1 MKYEP
6 HDPYFRRAKAEGYL
20 ARSVYKL
27 IELDKRYRL
36 FRRGMSVLDLGAAPG
51 SWTQYLV
58 QRYGPE
64 VRVWAFDTKPLLY
77 SAPQVTFYQLNVCS
91 PEVEAYLGP
100 RQWDA
105 VLSDMAPATS
115 GHRVTDQARSAA
127 LVERSL
133 ELAEKA
139 LVAGG
144 VWVAKLLEGPEREA
158 LVQKARQLF
167 AEVFV
172 FRPESTRKGST
183 ECFLVGRKRL

>member
-1 MKYEP
+1 MKYDP
-6 HDPYFRRAKAEGYL
+6 HDPYFRRAKVEGYL

-36 FRRGMSVLDLGAAPG
+36 FRRGMRVLELGAAPG

-58 QRYGPE
+58 QRYGPDIT
-64 VRVWAFDTKPLLY
+64 VWAFDTQPLLY
-77 SAPQVTFYQLNVCS
+77 AAPQVTFYQLDVCS
-91 PEVEAYLGP
+91 PEIEAYVGG

-115 GHRVTDQARSAA
+115 GNRVTDQARSVA

-133 ELAEKA
+133 QLAENA
-139 LVAGG
+139 LGSGG
-144 VWVAKLLEGPEREA
+144 IWVAKLLEGPEREV
-158 LVQKARQLF
+158 LVGKARRLF

-172 FRPESTRKGST
+172 FRPASTRKGST
-183 ECFLVGRKRL
+183 ECFLVGRKRR

>member
-27 IELDKRYRL
+27 MELDKRYRL
-36 FRRGMSVLDLGAAPG
+36 FWRGMRVVDLGAAPG

-64 VRVWAFDTKPLLY
+64 VTVWAFDLKPLLY
-77 SAPQVTFYQLNVCS
+77 SAPQVTFYQLDVQS
-91 PEVEAYLGP
+91 PEVEAYLLPG
-100 RQWDA
+100 QWDA
-105 VLSDMAPATS
+105 VLSDMAPSTS

-139 LVAGG
+139 LGPKG
-144 VWVAKLLEGPEREA
+144 VWVAKLLEGPDREA
-158 LVQKARQLF
+158 LVQKARRLF
-167 AEVFV
+167 VEVFV

-183 ECFLVGRKRL
+183 ECFLVGRQRR